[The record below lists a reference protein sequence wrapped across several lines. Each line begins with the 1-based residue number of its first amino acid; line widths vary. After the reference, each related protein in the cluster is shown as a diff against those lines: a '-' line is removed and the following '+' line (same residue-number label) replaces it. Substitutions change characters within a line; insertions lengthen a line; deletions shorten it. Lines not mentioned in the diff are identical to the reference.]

1 MHRLTWWV
9 YRQIEQ
15 LGLLGIALLITLV
28 SAMLFYTLVY
38 RPQLHELAVTQ
49 QAPHTP
55 TLVIKPTVTAEDRLL
70 AFVQQFPSV
79 TKRSDSVNT
88 LFLLAA
94 KQSINLDEISYK
106 LEHHQEDALAHYH
119 VDFNIV
125 APYPRTR
132 QYLNALLVA
141 LPHAS
146 LDTISMHRES
156 ASSADVETRVR
167 LTLHFAAS

>member
-1 MHRLTWWV
+1 MHRLTWWIS
-9 YRQIEQ
+9 RQTER
-15 LGLLGIALLITLV
+15 LGVVGIVLLLVLV
-28 SAMLFYTLVY
+28 STVVFYSVVY
-38 RPQLHELAVTQ
+38 RPQRQTLAAMQLPRQPQLVVT
-49 QAPHTP
+49 PSVTP
-55 TLVIKPTVTAEDRLL
+55 EDQLL
-70 AFVQQFPSV
+70 AFIAHFPSV

-88 LFLLAA
+88 LFSLAA

-106 LEHHQEDALAHYH
+106 LEHRQEDALAHYH

-132 QYLNALLVA
+132 QYLNALLIA

-146 LDTISMHRES
+146 LDTVSMHRES
-156 ASSADVETRVR
+156 VTSTDVETRVR